1 VNEWGRLE
9 REYPIDPTFCVVESN
24 KREEKKKQKKKKK

>member
-24 KREEKKKQKKKKK
+24 ERRGKEKPKDIIK